1 MIVVV
6 AEVMVG
12 MVVLVAVMVD
22 VVVVVMIVVV
32 VEVMV
37 VKPTVPS
44 CLGQSHR
51 PPAVWCNALITGPC
65 LLWSSREKAAGIS
78 ARPLSA

>member
-1 MIVVV
+1 
-6 AEVMVG
+6 
-12 MVVLVAVMVD
+12 
-22 VVVVVMIVVV
+22 MIVVV

-51 PPAVWCNALITGPC
+51 PPAVWCSALITGPC